1 MPFEL
6 PNLPYAYDALE
17 PAISSRTLELHHDK
31 HHRTY
36 VETLNKLIAGKP
48 LEKES
53 LERVILESARDK
65 SELEIFNN
73 AAQHWNHSFFW
84 HCLKP
89 GGGGKPSGEIARLID
104 RDFGGYDGFAKS
116 FKEAAT
122 KQFGTGWAWL
132 VLHQGKLDIRK
143 TGDADLPL
151 IDGQQALLTLDV
163 WEHAYYLDYQNR
175 RPDFIQA
182 FLDMLLNWDF
192 ANQNL
197 ANPDQWGDPHRHAA
211 E

>member
-6 PNLPYAYDALE
+6 PKLPYDHAALE
-17 PAISSRTLELHHDK
+17 PAISRRTLEFHHDK
-31 HHRTY
+31 HHKTY
-36 VETLNKLIAGKP
+36 VETLNTLLDGKP
-48 LEKES
+48 LAKKN
-53 LERVILESARDK
+53 LERVILDSAGDP
-65 SELEIFNN
+65 SAQEIFNN

-84 HCLKP
+84 HCLTP
-89 GGGGKPSGEIARLID
+89 GGGGRPTGEIATLID
-104 RDFGGYDGFAKS
+104 RDLGGYDGFAGQ

-132 VLHQGKLDIRK
+132 VLDNSTHDGGKLAVRK
-143 TGDADLPL
+143 TGDAELPL
-151 IDGQQALLTLDV
+151 VDGQQALLTLDV

-182 FLDMLLNWDF
+182 FLDRLLNWDF
-192 ANQNL
+192 ANRNL
-197 ANPDQWGDPHRHAA
+197 QHDQQRDAA

>member
-17 PAISSRTLELHHDK
+17 PAISRRTLEFHHDR

-36 VETLNKLIAGKP
+36 VETLNRLIEGKP
-48 LEKES
+48 LAKES
-53 LERVILESARDK
+53 LERVIIDASRDK
-65 SELEIFNN
+65 AMLEIFNN

-89 GGGGKPSGEIARLID
+89 GGGGKPTGDIARLID
-104 RDFGGYDGFAKS
+104 RDFGGYDGFARK
-116 FKEAAT
+116 FKETAT
-122 KQFGTGWAWL
+122 RQFGTGWAWL
-132 VLHQGKLDIRK
+132 MLDHGRLTITK

-151 IDGQQALLTLDV
+151 AHGQQALLTLDV

-182 FLDMLLNWDF
+182 FLDKLLNWDF
-192 ANQNL
+192 VNQNL
-197 ANPDQWGDPHRHAA
+197 RGDHKRHAA
-211 E
+211 A

>member
-17 PAISSRTLELHHDK
+17 PAISRRTLEFHHDK
-31 HHRTY
+31 HHKAY
-36 VETLNKLIAGKP
+36 VDTLNKLVDGKP
-48 LEKES
+48 LAKES
-53 LERVILESARDK
+53 LERVILDSSRDTAMQ
-65 SELEIFNN
+65 EIFNN

-84 HCLKP
+84 HCLKQ
-89 GGGGKPSGEIARLID
+89 GGGGKPTGDIARLID
-104 RDFGGYDGFAKS
+104 RDLGGYDGFAKK

-132 VLHQGKLDIRK
+132 ILEHGRLAITK

-151 IDGQQALLTLDV
+151 AHGQQALLTLDV

-182 FLDMLLNWDF
+182 FLDKLLNWDF

-197 ANPDQWGDPHRHAA
+197 LGDQNRHAA